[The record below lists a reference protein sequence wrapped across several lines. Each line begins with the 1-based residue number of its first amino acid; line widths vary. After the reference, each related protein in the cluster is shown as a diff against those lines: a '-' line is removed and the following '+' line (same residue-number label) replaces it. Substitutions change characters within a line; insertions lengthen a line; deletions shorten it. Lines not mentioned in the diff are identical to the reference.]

1 MVWSWC
7 RSGYRLS
14 ALTDNRVVALGLPA
28 ISVAR
33 WPLFYGPS
41 NSLANEISAH
51 ASGYLEPLN
60 FNPGIVVS

>member
-1 MVWSWC
+1 VVFVE

-14 ALTDNRVVALGLPA
+14 APIDNRVGAG
-28 ISVAR
+28 VAR
-33 WPLFYGPS
+33 YLRGTVAPFYGPS

-60 FNPGIVVS
+60 FNPCIVVS